1 MATPTPTPTSQTI
14 VNTTVPQY
22 LEPYVIDAAKK
33 AQAIAGTEYQPYP
46 GDRLSDFTQAEL
58 DSFYNLGILE
68 RPQEFLQAGQG
79 YRDISAL
86 ADPAAA
92 YALPE
97 ARRLRGLA
105 EESFGDAGTR
115 ALSQADLAMG
125 DARRLRGL
133 SETSFDDLRSRA
145 ASEAGSALSDSDL
158 LRGLAQGSF
167 GAAGTRAA
175 SGAALSESDRLRDL
189 AEGSFGDVGARAR
202 SGAASALSDSDR
214 LRDLAGQ
221 GYRDISRVAAPASQT
236 AMGAAAQ
243 YAGTAPEEF
252 TAARAAQYSS
262 PYQQAVTDRAI
273 RRAQEEALRQSNLAN
288 LQAGRM
294 GQYGSTRQAVMQGMR
309 DRELREQVADIT
321 TTGAERAF
329 LQAQQQFERDQQR
342 RAQQAA
348 QAAQFGIAALGQDFG
363 AVRGLADQ
371 GTEAGRLSVA
381 ALGQDLGAARGMADV
396 AGQAGQLSLG
406 SLGQEIGAA
415 RGMAGVAGQAGQ
427 LGLGALGQDL
437 SAVRGLQSVGGQLQ
451 STDLTRILAQQRAG
465 TQQRA
470 HEQQGLDLQYG
481 DFLRQRD
488 YPKEQLGFYSGV
500 LRGLPSQMGSNRL
513 TYAQPPNPMTQLAGA
528 AAAGLG
534 AFGLKN

>member
-1 MATPTPTPTSQTI
+1 MATPTSQTI
-14 VNTTVPQY
+14 VQTNVPQY
-22 LEPYVIDAAKK
+22 LEPYLTDAARQ
-33 AQAIAGTEYQPYP
+33 AQAIAGTEYQPYT
-46 GDRLSDFTQAEL
+46 GDRLSDFTQAEI
-58 DSFYNLGILE
+58 DSFYNLGVLG
-68 RPQEFLQAGQG
+68 RPHELTQAGEG

-86 ADPAAA
+86 AAPTAEDAVIDA
-92 YALPE
+92 E
-97 ARRLRGLA
+97 RLRGLA

-115 ALSQADLAMG
+115 ARSQADLAMG
-125 DARRLRGL
+125 EAALLRGL
-133 SETSFDDLRSRA
+133 AKGSFDDLRSRA
-145 ASEAGSALSDSDL
+145 ASEAGSAVTDAGR
-158 LRGLAQGSF
+158 LRG
-167 GAAGTRAA
+167 
-175 SGAALSESDRLRDL
+175 L
-189 AEGSFGDVGARAR
+189 AEGSFGDAGARAR
-202 SGAASALSDSDR
+202 LGAASALSDSDR
-214 LRDLAGQ
+214 LRALAGQ

-309 DRELREQVADIT
+309 DRELREQIADIT

-406 SLGQEIGAA
+406 SLGQELGAA
-415 RGMAGVAGQAGQ
+415 RGMAGVAGQTGQ
-427 LGLGALGQDL
+427 FGLGALGQDL

-470 HEQQGLDLQYG
+470 HEQQNLDLQYG

>member
-1 MATPTPTPTSQTI
+1 MATPTSQTI
-14 VNTTVPQY
+14 VQTNVPQY
-22 LEPYVIDAAKK
+22 LEPYLTDAARQ
-33 AQAIAGTEYQPYP
+33 AQAIAGTEYQPYT
-46 GDRLSDFTQAEL
+46 GDRLSDFTQAEI
-58 DSFYNLGILE
+58 DSFYNLGVLG
-68 RPQEFLQAGQG
+68 RPHELTQAGEG

-86 ADPAAA
+86 AAPTAEDAVIDA
-92 YALPE
+92 E
-97 ARRLRGLA
+97 RLRGLA

-125 DARRLRGL
+125 EAALLRGL
-133 SETSFDDLRSRA
+133 AKGSFDDLRSRA
-145 ASEAGSALSDSDL
+145 ASQAGSALSDAER
-158 LRGLAQGSF
+158 LRG
-167 GAAGTRAA
+167 
-175 SGAALSESDRLRDL
+175 L
-189 AEGSFGDVGARAR
+189 AEGSFGDAGARAR
-202 SGAASALSDSDR
+202 LGAASTLSDSDR
-214 LRDLAGQ
+214 LRALAGQ

-309 DRELREQVADIT
+309 DRELREQIADIT

-396 AGQAGQLSLG
+396 AGQAGQLGLG
-406 SLGQEIGAA
+406 ALGQEVGAA
-415 RGMAGVAGQAGQ
+415 RGMAGVAGQTGQ
-427 LGLGALGQDL
+427 FGLGALGQDL

-470 HEQQGLDLQYG
+470 HEQQNLDLQYG

>member
-1 MATPTPTPTSQTI
+1 MATPTSQTI
-14 VNTTVPQY
+14 VQTNVPQY
-22 LEPYVIDAAKK
+22 LEPYLTDAARQ
-33 AQAIAGTEYQPYP
+33 AQAIAGTEYQPYT
-46 GDRLSDFTQAEL
+46 GDRLSDFTQAEI
-58 DSFYNLGILE
+58 DSFYNLGVLG
-68 RPQEFLQAGQG
+68 RPHELTQAGEG

-86 ADPAAA
+86 AAPTAEDAVIDA
-92 YALPE
+92 E
-97 ARRLRGLA
+97 RLRGLA

-115 ALSQADLAMG
+115 ARLGADSAIDEAAL
-125 DARRLRGL
+125 LRGL
-133 SETSFDDLRSRA
+133 AKGSFDDLRSRA
-145 ASEAGSALSDSDL
+145 ASEAG
-158 LRGLAQGSF
+158 LAVTD
-167 GAAGTRAA
+167 AG
-175 SGAALSESDRLRDL
+175 RLRAL
-189 AEGSFGDVGARAR
+189 AEGSFGDAGARAR
-202 SGAASALSDSDR
+202 LGAASALSDSDR
-214 LRDLAGQ
+214 LRALAGQ

-309 DRELREQVADIT
+309 DRELREQIADIT

-381 ALGQDLGAARGMADV
+381 ALGQDLGAARGMSDV

-415 RGMAGVAGQAGQ
+415 RGMAGVAGQTGQ
-427 LGLGALGQDL
+427 FGLGALGQDL

-470 HEQQGLDLQYG
+470 HEQQNLDLQYG

>member
-1 MATPTPTPTSQTI
+1 MATPTSQTI
-14 VNTTVPQY
+14 VQTNVPQY
-22 LEPYVIDAAKK
+22 LEPYLTDAARQ
-33 AQAIAGTEYQPYP
+33 AQAIAGTEYQPYT
-46 GDRLSDFTQAEL
+46 GDRLSDFTQAEI
-58 DSFYNLGILE
+58 DSFYNLGVLG
-68 RPQEFLQAGQG
+68 RPHELTQAGEG

-86 ADPAAA
+86 AAPTAEDAVIDA
-92 YALPE
+92 E
-97 ARRLRGLA
+97 RLRG
-105 EESFGDAGTR
+105 
-115 ALSQADLAMG
+115 
-125 DARRLRGL
+125 
-133 SETSFDDLRSRA
+133 
-145 ASEAGSALSDSDL
+145 
-158 LRGLAQGSF
+158 
-167 GAAGTRAA
+167 
-175 SGAALSESDRLRDL
+175 L

-202 SGAASALSDSDR
+202 LGAASALSDSDR
-214 LRDLAGQ
+214 LRALAGQ

-309 DRELREQVADIT
+309 DRELREQIADIT

-396 AGQAGQLSLG
+396 AGQAGQLGLG
-406 SLGQEIGAA
+406 ALGQEVGAA
-415 RGMAGVAGQAGQ
+415 RGMAGVAGQTGQ
-427 LGLGALGQDL
+427 FGLGALGQDL

-470 HEQQGLDLQYG
+470 HEQQNLDLQYG

>member
-22 LEPYVIDAAKK
+22 LEPYVLDAAKK

-46 GDRLSDFTQAEL
+46 GDRLFDLTQAEL
-58 DSFYNLGILE
+58 DSFYNLGSLE

-145 ASEAGSALSDSDL
+145 ASEAG
-158 LRGLAQGSF
+158 
-167 GAAGTRAA
+167 
-175 SGAALSESDRLRDL
+175 
-189 AEGSFGDVGARAR
+189 
-202 SGAASALSDSDR
+202 SALSDSDR